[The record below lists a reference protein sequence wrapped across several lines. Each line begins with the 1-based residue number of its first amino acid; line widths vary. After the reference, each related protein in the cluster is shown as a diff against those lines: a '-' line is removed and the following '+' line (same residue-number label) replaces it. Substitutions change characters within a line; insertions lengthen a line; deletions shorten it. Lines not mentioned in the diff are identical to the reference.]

1 MASIKERLK
10 FKSMTPALDGYPSKS
25 EKIKEKY
32 QHVFNDFPSLV
43 LNYILS
49 LFPILTWIK
58 NYNFTW
64 LYGDAVAG
72 MTAGLVVIPQ
82 GMAYALVVGL
92 TPEYGLYSSFVGV
105 SIYFLFSTSKDITIG
120 PTAVMSLLM
129 GQNLASI
136 QASHTDPANPA
147 APIVTLAVAFAF
159 MSGIISLIIGL
170 LRFGKILVDY
180 ISAPVIAGFT
190 TGSALTI
197 SIGQVYKILNISGVD
212 SKEPAYIVV
221 GKTFK
226 NLPSTKIDAALGIT
240 GLVCLYSIKYG
251 TRYFA
256 KRYPS
261 KERAFFFIGI
271 LRNIFVVILGAV
283 VAYLAG
289 LGQSKNPFKILKDV
303 PSGFTHIGVPGL
315 DSDVLRQI
323 APYLPGVT
331 IILILEHI
339 AIAKSFGRI
348 NNYRITPSQ
357 ELIAI
362 GVTNF
367 IGSFFGAY
375 PATGSFSR
383 SAIKSKSGVRTPL
396 ADIFSAILVML
407 ALYVLTPA
415 FYYIPDAVLSA
426 VIFHAVL
433 DLISSPEYV
442 FQLWEA
448 QFWDFLVF
456 VVAVVFTFFFTVEYG
471 IYFSVALSTLVLLVR
486 LARPKYES
494 LGRIKLDDIN
504 EDSTSGEKYAY
515 APLESKSFKS
525 ITEPPPDGVLIFR
538 IDEALIYPNAS
549 YIDDQI
555 LDYAKSKTRRI
566 YKPPSKKG
574 DRPWNDSSY
583 KDDNQEQ
590 IENSNKPL
598 LKAVVFDFVAIS
610 SLDSTGLQSII
621 DIREEL
627 DRYSG
632 HKVEYH
638 FANVLS
644 KSIKKSLIYGGFG
657 QMKEDEKESS
667 AHVPTKEN
675 KDLEKNII
683 DSPQSNEVIT
693 IINNEEDNSE
703 HDTISIV
710 DNKKQKNF
718 FHFTLPEAVS
728 AATDGAW

>member
-1 MASIKERLK
+1 
-10 FKSMTPALDGYPSKS
+10 
-25 EKIKEKY
+25 
-32 QHVFNDFPSLV
+32 
-43 LNYILS
+43 
-49 LFPILTWIK
+49 
-58 NYNFTW
+58 
-64 LYGDAVAG
+64 AVAG

-82 GMAYALVVGL
+82 GMAYALLVGL

-147 APIVTLAVAFAF
+147 APLVTLAVAFAF
-159 MSGIISLIIGL
+159 MSGIIALIIGL

-271 LRNIFVVILGAV
+271 LRNIFVVILGAF

-303 PSGFTHIGVPGL
+303 PSGFTHVGVPVL
-315 DSDVLRQI
+315 DSNVLRQI

-362 GVTNF
+362 GITNF
-367 IGSFFGAY
+367 VGSFFGAY

-433 DLISSPEYV
+433 DLIS
-442 FQLWEA
+442 
-448 QFWDFLVF
+448 
-456 VVAVVFTFFFTVEYG
+456 
-471 IYFSVALSTLVLLVR
+471 IR

-525 ITEPPPDGVLIFR
+525 IIEPPPDGVLIFR

-566 YKPPSKKG
+566 YKPPSKTG

-583 KDDNQEQ
+583 RDDNQEQ

-621 DIREEL
+621 DIRKEL

-657 QMKEDEKESS
+657 QMEEDEKESN
-667 AHVPTKEN
+667 AHIPTKEN

-683 DSPQSNEVIT
+683 DSPQSNEAIT
-693 IINNEEDNSE
+693 RINNEEDNSD
-703 HDTISIV
+703 HNTISIV

-728 AATDGAW
+728 AATDGA

>member
-1 MASIKERLK
+1 ML
-10 FKSMTPALDGYPSKS
+10 
-25 EKIKEKY
+25 
-32 QHVFNDFPSLV
+32 
-43 LNYILS
+43 
-49 LFPILTWIK
+49 
-58 NYNFTW
+58 
-64 LYGDAVAG
+64 
-72 MTAGLVVIPQ
+72 
-82 GMAYALVVGL
+82 
-92 TPEYGLYSSFVGV
+92 GV
-105 SIYFLFSTSKDITIG
+105 S
-120 PTAVMSLLM
+120 
-129 GQNLASI
+129 SI
-136 QASHTDPANPA
+136 SNESW
-147 APIVTLAVAFAF
+147 F
-159 MSGIISLIIGL
+159 
-170 LRFGKILVDY
+170 
-180 ISAPVIAGFT
+180 
-190 TGSALTI
+190 
-197 SIGQVYKILNISGVD
+197 
-212 SKEPAYIVV
+212 
-221 GKTFK
+221 
-226 NLPSTKIDAALGIT
+226 
-240 GLVCLYSIKYG
+240 
-251 TRYFA
+251 
-256 KRYPS
+256 
-261 KERAFFFIGI
+261 
-271 LRNIFVVILGAV
+271 
-283 VAYLAG
+283 
-289 LGQSKNPFKILKDV
+289 
-303 PSGFTHIGVPGL
+303 
-315 DSDVLRQI
+315 
-323 APYLPGVT
+323 
-331 IILILEHI
+331 
-339 AIAKSFGRI
+339 
-348 NNYRITPSQ
+348 TPSQ

-362 GVTNF
+362 GITNF
-367 IGSFFGAY
+367 VGSFFGAY

-456 VVAVVFTFFFTVEYG
+456 VVAVVFTFFFTVEV
-471 IYFSVALSTLVLLVR
+471 IR

-525 ITEPPPDGVLIFR
+525 IIEPPPDGVLIFR

-566 YKPPSKKG
+566 YKPPSKTG

-583 KDDNQEQ
+583 RDDNQEQ

-621 DIREEL
+621 DIRKEL

-657 QMKEDEKESS
+657 QMEEDEKESN
-667 AHVPTKEN
+667 AHIPTKEN

-683 DSPQSNEVIT
+683 DSPQSNEAIT
-693 IINNEEDNSE
+693 RINNEEDNSD
-703 HDTISIV
+703 HNTISIV